1 MPNGV
6 SCAYFA
12 ARNHIYGHNENNVFK
27 EGIAGCQTVRTIDS
41 LASTRTIQNAVP
53 MAKSTAG
60 FWGKAAKFARK
71 IVYPLIIASGIYN
84 TARAKDKVKTGAMQ
98 AGGIGTMFAF
108 ETVAEKA
115 LKNIAKKLLDK
126 PVCQQ
131 HKAARIGVYVAKG
144 LAFVGASL
152 LGYTVGSNGAE
163 NIVNKIRAKKALKA
177 EKNNTEQATEKKEFP
192 VENDLKKSD
201 IQETLFEDMKLQ

>member
-6 SCAYFA
+6 SCAFFA
-12 ARNHIYGHNENNVFK
+12 ARNHIYGHSEHNVFK

-41 LASTRTIQNAVP
+41 LTSTKTIQNAVP
-53 MAKSTAG
+53 MAKTTSG

-84 TARAKDKVKTGAMQ
+84 TAKAKDKVKTGAVQ
-98 AGGIGTMFAF
+98 AGGIATMFTF
-108 ETVAEKA
+108 ETVAEAA
-115 LKNIAKKLLDK
+115 LKKIANNLLSK
-126 PVCQQ
+126 PVCQN
-131 HKAARIGVYVAKG
+131 HKAARIAVYAAKG

-163 NIVNKIRAKKALKA
+163 KIVDNIRAKKADSTKK
-177 EKNNTEQATEKKEFP
+177 ETTEPTKEFP
-192 VENDLKKSD
+192 VEEDLNKSN
-201 IQETLFEDMKLQ
+201 IHSTLFEEMKL

>member
-12 ARNHIYGHNENNVFK
+12 ARNHIYGHNEHNVFK

-41 LASTRTIQNAVP
+41 LASTKTVQNAVP
-53 MAKSTAG
+53 IAKNTAG
-60 FWGKAAKFARK
+60 FWGKAAKFARR

-84 TARAKDKVKTGAMQ
+84 TIKAEDKVKTGAMQ

-115 LKNIAKKLLDK
+115 LKNVAKKLLDT

-144 LAFVGASL
+144 LAFVAASL
-152 LGYTVGSNGAE
+152 TGYTVGSNGAE
-163 NIVNKIRAKKALKA
+163 NIVNKIRANKA
-177 EKNNTEQATEKKEFP
+177 KNSKQTTDNQTDEKKEFP

-201 IQETLFEDMKLQ
+201 IQETLFEDMRL